1 MSEMFIYFLNS
12 ISYQE
17 NGERLLWGKN
27 KNKKDEDLKKQ
38 KKIHSLVAREWVL
51 LQNRKTEILFM
62 I

>member
-38 KKIHSLVAREWVL
+38 KKIHSLVARE
-51 LQNRKTEILFM
+51 
-62 I
+62 

>member
-27 KNKKDEDLKKQ
+27 KNKKDKDLKKQ
-38 KKIHSLVAREWVL
+38 KKIYSLVARECYC
-51 LQNRKTEILFM
+51 KTEKRRYCL
-62 I
+62 

>member
-38 KKIHSLVAREWVL
+38 KKIHSLVARECYC
-51 LQNRKTEILFM
+51 KTEKLRYCL
-62 I
+62 